1 MINLTLIPN
10 VKKNIY
16 IYIGCEEESTPW
28 FIFLISKKLKVLEI
42 TVLKSFTLDLHSLAP
57 PLYTP

>member
-1 MINLTLIPN
+1 ML
-10 VKKNIY
+10 KYIY